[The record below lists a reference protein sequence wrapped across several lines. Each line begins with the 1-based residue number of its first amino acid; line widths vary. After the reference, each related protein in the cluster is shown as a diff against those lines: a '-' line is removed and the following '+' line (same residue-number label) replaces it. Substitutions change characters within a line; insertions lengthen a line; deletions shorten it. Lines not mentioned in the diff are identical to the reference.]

1 MLQVLV
7 GWDGSVPLTPEDIRQ
22 QAGLTKTQY
31 KEARKNSD
39 VKQYFGKYII
49 TTGSRKSTVYRKRLP
64 NPNGGNYGS
73 P

>member
-7 GWDGSVPLTPEDIRQ
+7 GWDGSVPLTPDDIRQ

-49 TTGSRKSTVYRKRLP
+49 TTGSGKNTVYRKR
-64 NPNGGNYGS
+64 
-73 P
+73 

>member
-49 TTGSRKSTVYRKRLP
+49 TTGSRKSTFYRKQLP
-64 NPNGGNYGS
+64 NPIGGNYGS